1 MRRIGVAFG
10 GGGARGLV
18 HVGILRALHKR
29 KKFLPSIVA
38 GTSAGSLAAALYAG
52 GLSQNQ
58 IEETAKKFDWFH
70 HVIDFADTV
79 KNVLEKKRGGLV
91 SNANLGDTINKLID
105 DRSFD
110 ELDIDLAVIATD
122 IENLRRVIFT
132 SHRVAE
138 KIDKKELLRFLP
150 EPTDLKPGCSTM
162 IISDYNDV
170 GMAVRASCAIPG
182 FFLPVEIRGMRLLDG
197 GIVDQVPV
205 DVIKAMGADT
215 TIGICLAL
223 SVLPQKIKTPADAME
238 GTIGVLGIHQLRKS
252 LDMADIGFQISGI
265 EKRSIINIKQYDL
278 IDLGEQHM
286 SYWLDVLAEKV
297 KLKKYST

>member
-1 MRRIGVAFG
+1 M
-10 GGGARGLV
+10 
-18 HVGILRALHKR
+18 
-29 KKFLPSIVA
+29 
-38 GTSAGSLAAALYAG
+38 
-52 GLSQNQ
+52 
-58 IEETAKKFDWFH
+58 
-70 HVIDFADTV
+70 
-79 KNVLEKKRGGLV
+79 
-91 SNANLGDTINKLID
+91 ING
-105 DRSFD
+105 RSFD

-205 DVIKAMGADT
+205 DVIKAMG
-215 TIGICLAL
+215 
-223 SVLPQKIKTPADAME
+223 
-238 GTIGVLGIHQLRKS
+238 
-252 LDMADIGFQISGI
+252 
-265 EKRSIINIKQYDL
+265 
-278 IDLGEQHM
+278 
-286 SYWLDVLAEKV
+286 
-297 KLKKYST
+297 